1 MKDPEYNFTCVTAD
15 FCCLEKINYL
25 RNYAHYI
32 VKRNYAARF
41 PFHLRYDNSN
51 YLGKFS
57 VFHNILGQLLP
68 QVICRFLMVKGH

>member
-15 FCCLEKINYL
+15 FCCLEKLFTKLCTLYCEKELCSKI
-25 RNYAHYI
+25 
-32 VKRNYAARF
+32 

-57 VFHNILGQLLP
+57 VFHKILGQLLP